1 MRTETEVRKERIH
14 YITDFEDAK
23 RGHEPRNAG
32 GSLEAGKGKKT
43 DSPSLWK
50 EHRSP
55 DILIFIPV
63 KFILNF

>member
-43 DSPSLWK
+43 DSPRVSGRNIGL
-50 EHRSP
+50 
-55 DILIFIPV
+55 LIS
-63 KFILNF
+63 